1 MRKTIFSVA
10 AIAAAFSAMPATA
23 AVIDFDNLANYT
35 SGVYYE
41 DGYALSANF
50 YHSTTGR
57 AINAVTSGNSIDPD
71 GVSVVKASG
80 AAVTFTVARE
90 DGAAFEF
97 GSMDFGKLTTSGNT
111 YSSTY
116 QFFFTLADTSVVTKY
131 FTFIHNNPAAITAH
145 TATFADLGAIT
156 KFTFRN
162 QSSAGQFDNIV
173 LNEIAAVP
181 EPASWAMMIGG
192 FAIVGASMRRRS
204 QVSFKLA

>member
-10 AIAAAFSAMPATA
+10 AIAAAFTAMPATA

-50 YHSTTGR
+50 YNGAGR
-57 AINAVTSGNSIDPD
+57 AINAVASGSSIDPD

-97 GSMDFGKLTTSGNT
+97 GSMDFGKLTSVGNT

-145 TATFADLGAIT
+145 AATFEGLGAIT
-156 KFTFRN
+156 KFTFRG